1 MSEVFEILMRILYLP
16 YEAWQKSRDA
26 SRIGESKFES
36 ETLSFWAKFALFG
49 GAVLLVLG
57 ALGAWWWL
65 R

>member
-1 MSEVFEILMRILYLP
+1 MSEVFEFLMRILLLP
-16 YEAWQKSRDA
+16 FEAWRESRDA

-36 ETLSFWAKFALFG
+36 ETLSFWAKFAWI
-49 GAVLLVLG
+49 GAAILLVAG